1 MTPHPAA
8 LNASPKNTPK
18 LDARSLHLRRLI
30 LRGLEGGGGGH
41 IGSSMSLV
49 EILRVLYDDIMN
61 YRVTDPEWPGRDRCI
76 LSKGHGCLAL
86 YAILADYGFFSAHE
100 LDSFT
105 RPSALLG
112 GHPDPKVPGVEWA
125 TGSLG
130 HGPAPGIGMA
140 LAARIQNRE
149 SRVFVI
155 CGDGELDEGSVW
167 EACLAAAHHQ
177 LTNYTL
183 IIDYN
188 KIQSAG
194 PVSEIVGLEPLVKK
208 FLAFGFECI
217 EVDGHD
223 TSKLR
228 AALSLIQVQNKPKA
242 VIAHTVKGKGIPFAE
257 HDPLWHHKAE
267 MTKHDIEQLSAALE
281 LGF

>member
-61 YRVTDPEWPGRDRCI
+61 YRVTEPKWPDRDRCI

-86 YAILADYGFFSAHE
+86 YAILADYGFFTTHE

-105 RPSALLG
+105 RPGALLG
-112 GHPDPKVPGVEWA
+112 GHPSPKIPGVDFA
-125 TGSLG
+125 AGSLG
-130 HGPAPGIGMA
+130 QGPAPGVGMA
-140 LAARIQNRE
+140 VAARIQKRE
-149 SRVFVI
+149 SRVFVV
-155 CGDGELDEGSVW
+155 CGDGELNEGSVW
-167 EACLAAAHHQ
+167 ESCMAAAHHQ
-177 LTNYTL
+177 LSNYTL
-183 IIDYN
+183 IVDYN

-194 PVSEIVGLEPLVKK
+194 PVSEIVGLESLERK
-208 FLAFGFECI
+208 FLAFGFSCT
-217 EVDGHD
+217 EVDGHNVN
-223 TSKLR
+223 KLR
-228 AALSLIQVQNKPKA
+228 GALSLVSNRPKA
-242 VIAHTVKGKGIPFAE
+242 IIAHTVKGKGIAFAE
-257 HDPLWHHKAE
+257 HDPLWHHKAQ